1 MAEFTHVATLAVP
14 FGEAR
19 LAQVACA
26 SLGADQELS
35 SDRVSRTISA
45 KDAVLEVEFRAE
57 SLRMLRVSV
66 NGFMD
71 SLILVAKTI
80 EAFA

>member
-1 MAEFTHVATLAVP
+1 MSDFPHTAVLTVP
-14 FGEAR
+14 FGEVR

-26 SLGADQELS
+26 SLAADSELS
-35 SDRVSRTISA
+35 SDKVERTMRA
-45 KDAVLEVEFRAE
+45 TDTVLEVEFRAE